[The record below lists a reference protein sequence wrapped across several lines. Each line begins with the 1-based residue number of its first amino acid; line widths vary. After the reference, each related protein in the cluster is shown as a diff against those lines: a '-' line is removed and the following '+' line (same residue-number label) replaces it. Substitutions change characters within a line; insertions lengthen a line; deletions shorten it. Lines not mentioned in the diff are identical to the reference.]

1 MKHLLS
7 TVGRTK
13 LEKLAMDTRT
23 FFHGSPEDLETLEL
37 RVPPNHT
44 AKGVP
49 GEAAVYAAESPIA
62 AALYALARNSSKGS
76 WGVSKDNRLIMKSTK
91 ELNPFGYV
99 YELESSDYTSP
110 PEDNLAL
117 GFAIKDPKIKSKKRV
132 SAAELQ
138 EYIDRVETTEE
149 LLQQMGL
156 SKTSSD
162 KPKSAVIIKGNPY
175 YIEQGPDADNYSKY
189 YKEIENELRSA
200 GYGDISFDRGDEN
213 TTPRNADLWVG
224 HSRGSSRLKFAPKGT
239 KTFDTTQYEDGVE
252 EYKAILLKAMLE
264 KGYSSLHEFPV
275 EERPRPGSEHYTIT
289 DRMREALRKTS
300 SARGQLE
307 HFLYKRASLEDT
319 FTPDFTPDDLKA
331 LGVYDQVYGDAP
343 REASMKEW
351 PAHWINEQDP
361 LGWLQWYERYSGGRR
376 TEDDARQIKR
386 WNSFKARHLAQY
398 LKNPTPRRAAA
409 LRNWGIDVEKH
420 K

>member
-1 MKHLLS
+1 MSWLRFTLS
-7 TVGRTK
+7 SKGR
-13 LEKLAMDTRT
+13 LEAEKLAMDTRT

-117 GFAIKDPKIKSKKRV
+117 GFAVKDPKIKSKKLV

-156 SKTSSD
+156 S
-162 KPKSAVIIKGNPY
+162 
-175 YIEQGPDADNYSKY
+175 
-189 YKEIENELRSA
+189 
-200 GYGDISFDRGDEN
+200 
-213 TTPRNADLWVG
+213 
-224 HSRGSSRLKFAPKGT
+224 
-239 KTFDTTQYEDGVE
+239 
-252 EYKAILLKAMLE
+252 
-264 KGYSSLHEFPV
+264 
-275 EERPRPGSEHYTIT
+275 
-289 DRMREALRKTS
+289 KTS

-319 FTPDFTPDDLKA
+319 FTPDFTPDDLRA
-331 LGVYDQVYGDAP
+331 FGVYDQVYGDAP